1 MRKLLATLALA
12 GTLCVPQ
19 AVFAQASWYGS
30 LRAGVESL
38 DGNVAVKDGESYW
51 GIQGSTEAGEGLA
64 AVYQFEQN
72 ISIEDAGQP
81 GGRLSYVGL
90 SGGFGSLTVGRIWSA
105 SYNAV
110 GAITDNSYHYGD
122 SQTSYRHGY
131 AISYAF
137 SNDLMALQI
146 DATNSDDNPDEESQ
160 VDDARYDF
168 EKVEFGL
175 SVNVGDIGKVAFA
188 NIDSGNKYNAAGN
201 VNIVLNYKETQN
213 LIVAEVSVSDLR
225 AYVGVGKVD
234 WESFINDQRQ
244 TWGEEK
250 TTFFGIA
257 GGLGDSGIDYVFQW
271 RDIEDSHKPWSLG
284 LGKSLG
290 GGASM
295 NFEHANNDGDSANA
309 TRVTLQVD
317 F

>member
-1 MRKLLATLALA
+1 MKKLIALLVIA
-12 GTLCVPQ
+12 GALSVPS
-19 AVFAQASWYGS
+19 VGFAEANWYGS

-110 GAITDNSYHYGD
+110 GTITDNSYHYGD
-122 SQTSYRHGY
+122 SQTSYRHGH

-146 DATNSDDNPDEESQ
+146 DAAKSDDDPDEETQ
-160 VDDARYDF
+160 VSDENLYDF

-175 SVNVGDIGKVAFA
+175 SINVGDIGKVAVA
-188 NIDSGNKYNAAGN
+188 HIDNKYKRKLT
-201 VNIVLNYKETQN
+201 NIISTIDKHNT
-213 LIVAEVSVSDLR
+213 IAAEVSVNDLR
-225 AYVGVGKVD
+225 VYVGVQKNRREFREGVIGLD
-234 WESFINDQRQ
+234 EW
-244 TWGEEK
+244 K

-257 GGLGDSGIDYVFQW
+257 GGFGDSGIDYVFQW

-295 NFEHANNDGDSANA
+295 NIEHANNDGDSANA
-309 TRVTLQVD
+309 TRVTLRVD

>member
-1 MRKLLATLALA
+1 M
-12 GTLCVPQ
+12 
-19 AVFAQASWYGS
+19 
-30 LRAGVESL
+30 
-38 DGNVAVKDGESYW
+38 
-51 GIQGSTEAGEGLA
+51 
-64 AVYQFEQN
+64 YQFEQN
-72 ISIEDAGQP
+72 INIEDAGQP

-105 SYNAV
+105 SYNTV
-110 GAITDNSYHYGD
+110 GVITDNSYHYGD
-122 SQTSYRHGY
+122 SQTSYRHGH

-146 DATNSDDNPDEESQ
+146 DAAKSDDDPDEETQ
-160 VDDARYDF
+160 VSDENFYDF

-175 SVNVGDIGKVAFA
+175 SINVGDIGKVAVA
-188 NIDSGNKYNAAGN
+188 HIDNKYKRKLT
-201 VNIVLNYKETQN
+201 NIISTIDKHNT
-213 LIVAEVSVSDLR
+213 IAAEVSVNDFR
-225 AYVGVGKVD
+225 VYVGVQKNRREFREGVIGLD
-234 WESFINDQRQ
+234 EW
-244 TWGEEK
+244 K

-257 GGLGDSGIDYVFQW
+257 GGFGDSGIDYVFQW

-309 TRVTLQVD
+309 TRVTLRVD